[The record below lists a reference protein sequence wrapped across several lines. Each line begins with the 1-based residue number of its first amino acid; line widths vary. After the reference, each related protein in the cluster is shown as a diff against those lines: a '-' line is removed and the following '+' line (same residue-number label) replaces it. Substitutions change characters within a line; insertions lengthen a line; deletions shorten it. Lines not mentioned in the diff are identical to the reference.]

1 MSHAATAPTSQQHGP
16 DETNAMEAKLPGS
29 SSAPAPVSE
38 PAWRRRL
45 LAGSLGVLCHGTF
58 LVAVSAMAY
67 GLWNGLVSGPV
78 SGRGALTGTAGL
90 VANVLL
96 ALQFPL
102 VHSFLLTLRGR
113 ALLARLAGSR
123 HGRALSPT
131 TYAWSAA
138 LQILATFALWSPSG
152 VVWWRP
158 VGGALVAMNVLYG
171 AAWLFLG
178 KALLDGG
185 LGLQTGWIG
194 WSAVW
199 RGRRVQFPPLAQH
212 GLFAVCRQPI
222 YLGFALTLW
231 TGPVW
236 TPDRLLLAVVWSTYC
251 FAGPLHKEAR
261 YRAMHGDAFVRYQER
276 VPYMLPAR
284 RRSA

>member
-1 MSHAATAPTSQQHGP
+1 
-16 DETNAMEAKLPGS
+16 
-29 SSAPAPVSE
+29 V
-38 PAWRRRL
+38 
-45 LAGSLGVLCHGTF
+45 LAGSLGLLTHGTF
-58 LVAVSAMAY
+58 VVAVSAMFL
-67 GLWNGLVSGPV
+67 GLHGGMR
-78 SGRGALTGTAGL
+78 SGRLRLEGEIGL
-90 VANVLL
+90 AANVLL

-102 VHSFLLTLRGR
+102 AHSFLLTARGR
-113 ALLARLAGSR
+113 GWLARALGR
-123 HGRALSPT
+123 HGRELAPT

-152 VVWWRP
+152 TVWWEP
-158 VGGALVAMNVLYG
+158 SGSALLALEVLYG
-171 AAWLFLG
+171 VAWLFLA

-199 RGRRVQFPPLAQH
+199 RGRRVQFPPLAQV

-236 TPDRLLLAVVWSTYC
+236 TPDRLLLAAIWSGYC
-251 FAGPLHKEAR
+251 LLGPLHKERRYLVLHGEAFAR
-261 YRAMHGDAFVRYQER
+261 YRSR
-276 VPYMLPAR
+276 VPYMLPLAR
-284 RRSA
+284 RRAS

>member
-1 MSHAATAPTSQQHGP
+1 MSPAVTARTSQQHGP
-16 DETNAMEAKLPGS
+16 EETSAMEARLPGS
-29 SSAPAPVSE
+29 SSVPAPASE
-38 PAWRRRL
+38 PTWRRRL
-45 LAGSLGVLCHGTF
+45 LAGALGAVCHGTF
-58 LVAVSAMAY
+58 LVAVSAMAL
-67 GLWNGLVSGPV
+67 GLWNGLVSG
-78 SGRGALTGTAGL
+78 RGTLTGPAGL
-90 VANVLL
+90 AANALL

-102 VHSFLLTLRGR
+102 LHSFLLTARGR
-113 ALLARLAGSR
+113 GWLARFAGSR
-123 HGRALSPT
+123 HGRALAPT

-158 VGGALVAMNVLYG
+158 AGGALVAMNALYA

-199 RGRRVQFPPLAQH
+199 RGRRVRFPPLAQD

-236 TPDRLLLAVVWSTYC
+236 TPDRLLLAVVWSAYC